1 MSKKADSL
9 TRPAILN
16 VSQDLHDGDIVLF
29 SGETLFS
36 HTIRT
41 ATKSRWSHCGMAV
54 NDSDK
59 GGTKIWDVSKKT
71 FGGVV
76 ALYDLQK
83 RIAEYHG
90 AIAYRPLRYNGK
102 QRGFATRER
111 KAFDDIYQSLL
122 GRPYETSKLELFNAA
137 IDIKILDYELARN
150 EPDLSSIFCGEL
162 IAETY
167 QMLGLLGR
175 NVPANEYVPADFGAG
190 RLDMLEND
198 YSLGDEILIK
208 EILD

>member
-1 MSKKADSL
+1 MSQKADSL
-9 TRPAILN
+9 HRSAILD
-16 VSQDLHDGDIVLF
+16 VSDALHNGDIILF

-41 ATKSRWSHCGMAV
+41 ATNSRWSHCGMVV
-54 NDSDK
+54 NDGDK
-59 GGTKIWDVSKKT
+59 SGAQIWDVSKKT

-83 RIAEYHG
+83 RIADYHG
-90 AIAYRPLRYNGK
+90 AIAYRPLQKNGK
-102 QRGFATRER
+102 QRGFATSER
-111 KAFDDIYQSLL
+111 KAFDAIYQSLL
-122 GRPYETSKLELFNAA
+122 GRPYETSKIELLNAA

-150 EPDLSSIFCGEL
+150 EPDLSSVFCGEL

-167 QMLGLLGR
+167 QRLGLLGR
-175 NVPANEYVPADFGAG
+175 HVPANEYVPADFGAG
-190 RLDMLEND
+190 RLDKLENG